1 MDNHQ
6 FGLKRFICSRFLG
19 TLCDQFLLF
28 AVPLTILQVT
38 GSLMLA
44 SLAFVIEWIPRL
56 IFFPLSGF
64 IADRVNPKTIFFNIE
79 AGRTLLMLL
88 AFLVLFFYPQMTF
101 SVLAI
106 MMALLSVAYVL
117 NFVST
122 ESLLP
127 RNLPAEELPKALSMV
142 QGVDQVTQVLGPT
155 LAAAIAL
162 YGGINAIL
170 IVAGG
175 LFAIAAINYLFLKS
189 RNVSVGDKLSF
200 RSLIDSN
207 KLGAKVLWQNKILLH
222 LCGLTWVVNLIY
234 GAALV
239 VSAAVILEE
248 FRMPER
254 YFGIL
259 QSSAAIVTI
268 VAFFFVPRFVR
279 RFGLSTLGTVSFCA
293 MILAGM
299 LMTASAYYVM
309 YLFGYV
315 LLMAFDGV
323 FSVYLRSLRSQII
336 PKEHLGKTTG
346 LIGLL
351 NMSSVPA
358 SGVAV
363 TFLAGYFS
371 PLEIIGIILAFAFI
385 IGVVLIILGRHFF
398 GYQSWLPPVITTT
411 TKTGG

>member
-1 MDNHQ
+1 MDNNE

-28 AVPLTILQVT
+28 AVPLTILQST
-38 GSLMLA
+38 GSLMFA
-44 SLAFVIEWIPRL
+44 SLAFVIEWVPRL

-64 IADRVNPKTIFFNIE
+64 IADRVNPRSIFFNVEI
-79 AGRTLLMLL
+79 GRTLLMLG

-101 SVLAI
+101 PVLAV

-142 QGVDQVTQVLGPT
+142 QGVDQITQVLGPT
-155 LAAAIAL
+155 LAAAISL

-170 IVAGG
+170 VVAGS
-175 LFAIAAINYLFLKS
+175 LFAASAINYLFLKS
-189 RNVSVGDKLSF
+189 RSISVEGKLSLK
-200 RSLIDSN
+200 SLIESN
-207 KLGAKVLWQNKILLH
+207 KIGAKVLWKNKVLLH
-222 LCGLTWVVNLIY
+222 LCALTWVVNLVY

-248 FRMPER
+248 FHMADR

-279 RFGLSTLGTVSFCA
+279 RFGLSTLGTLSFCA
-293 MILAGM
+293 MILAGI
-299 LMTASAYYVM
+299 LMTFSIYYLM
-309 YLFGYV
+309 YLLGYT

-323 FSVYLRSLRSQII
+323 FSVYLRSVRSQII

-346 LIGLL
+346 LIGLM

-363 TFLAGYFS
+363 TFLASYFM
-371 PLEIIGIILAFAFI
+371 PLEIIGIILSFALI
-385 IGVVLIILGRHFF
+385 TGIILIVLGRRFF
-398 GYQSWLPPVITTT
+398 GYQSWLPPVITTE
-411 TKTGG
+411 

>member
-1 MDNHQ
+1 MNNNE

-28 AVPLTILQVT
+28 AVPLAILQST
-38 GSLMLA
+38 GSLMFA
-44 SLAFVIEWIPRL
+44 SLAFVIEWVPRL

-64 IADRVNPKTIFFNIE
+64 IADRVNPRSIFFNVEI
-79 AGRTLLMLL
+79 GRTLLMLG
-88 AFLVLFFYPQMTF
+88 AFLVLFFYPQMIF
-101 SVLAI
+101 PVLAV

-142 QGVDQVTQVLGPT
+142 QGVDQITQVLGPT
-155 LAAAIAL
+155 LAAAISL

-170 IVAGG
+170 VVAGS
-175 LFAIAAINYLFLKS
+175 LFATSAINYLFLKS
-189 RNVSVGDKLSF
+189 RSVSVEGKLSLK
-200 RSLIDSN
+200 SLIESN
-207 KLGAKVLWQNKILLH
+207 KVGAKVLWKNKVLLH
-222 LCGLTWVVNLIY
+222 LCALTWVVNLVY

-239 VSAAVILEE
+239 VSAAVILKE
-248 FRMPER
+248 FHMADR

-268 VAFFFVPRFVR
+268 VAFLFVPRFVR
-279 RFGLSTLGTVSFCA
+279 RYGLSTLGTLSFCA
-293 MILAGM
+293 MILAGI
-299 LMTASAYYVM
+299 LMTFSVYYLM
-309 YLFGYV
+309 YLLGYT

-323 FSVYLRSLRSQII
+323 FSVYLRSVRSQII

-346 LIGLL
+346 LIGLM

-363 TFLAGYFS
+363 TFLASYFM
-371 PLEIIGIILAFAFI
+371 PLEIIGIILSFALI
-385 IGVVLIILGRHFF
+385 TGIVLIVLGRRFF
-398 GYQSWLPPVITTT
+398 GYQSWLPPVITTE
-411 TKTGG
+411 

>member
-1 MDNHQ
+1 MNNNE
-6 FGLKRFICSRFLG
+6 FGLKRFIFSRFLG

-38 GSLMLA
+38 GSLMFA
-44 SLAFVIEWIPRL
+44 SLAFVIEWVPRL

-64 IADRVNPKTIFFNIE
+64 IADRVNPRSIFFNVEI
-79 AGRTLLMLL
+79 GRALLMLIV
-88 AFLVLFFYPQMTF
+88 FLVLFFEPTLTF
-101 SVLAI
+101 PALAT

-127 RNLPAEELPKALSMV
+127 RNIPAEELPKALSMV

-155 LAAAIAL
+155 LAAIIAV
-162 YGGINAIL
+162 YGGINTIL
-170 IVAGG
+170 VVAGA
-175 LFAIAAINYLFLKS
+175 LFAISAINYLFLKS
-189 RNVSVGDKLSF
+189 RQVSVGDKLSF
-200 RSLIDSN
+200 KSLIDSN
-207 KLGAKVLWQNKILLH
+207 KQGAKVLWKNKVLLH

-248 FRMPER
+248 FRLPER

-259 QSSAAIVTI
+259 QSSAAIATI

-279 RFGLSTLGTVSFCA
+279 RFGLSTLGTISFCA
-293 MILAGM
+293 MILAGT
-299 LMTASAYYVM
+299 LMTASVYYAL
-309 YLFGYV
+309 YLVGYM

-323 FSVYLRSLRSQII
+323 FSVYLRSVRSQII
-336 PKEHLGKTTG
+336 PQEHLGKTTG
-346 LIGLL
+346 LIGLI

-363 TFLAGYFS
+363 TFLASYFR
-371 PLEIIGIILAFAFI
+371 PLEIIGIILVFAFI
-385 IGVVLIILGRHFF
+385 LGIVLIVLGRRAF
-398 GYQSWLPPVITTT
+398 GYKSWLPPVITTE
-411 TKTGG
+411 

>member
-1 MDNHQ
+1 MNNNE
-6 FGLKRFICSRFLG
+6 FGLKRFIFSRFLG

-38 GSLMLA
+38 GSLMFA
-44 SLAFVIEWIPRL
+44 SLAFVIEWVPRL

-64 IADRVNPKTIFFNIE
+64 IADRVNPRSIFFNVEI
-79 AGRTLLMLL
+79 GRALLMLIV
-88 AFLVLFFYPQMTF
+88 FLVLFFEPTLTF
-101 SVLAI
+101 PALAT

-127 RNLPAEELPKALSMV
+127 RNIPAEELPKALSMV

-155 LAAAIAL
+155 LAAIIAV
-162 YGGINAIL
+162 YGGINTIL
-170 IVAGG
+170 VVAGA
-175 LFAIAAINYLFLKS
+175 LFAISAINYLFLKS
-189 RNVSVGDKLSF
+189 RQVSVGNKLSF
-200 RSLIDSN
+200 KSLIDSN
-207 KLGAKVLWQNKILLH
+207 KQGAKVLWKNKVLLH

-248 FRMPER
+248 FRLPER

-259 QSSAAIVTI
+259 QSSAAIATI

-279 RFGLSTLGTVSFCA
+279 RFGLSTLGTISFCA
-293 MILAGM
+293 MILAGT
-299 LMTASAYYVM
+299 LMTTSVYYAL
-309 YLFGYV
+309 YLVGYM

-323 FSVYLRSLRSQII
+323 FSVYLRSVRSQII
-336 PKEHLGKTTG
+336 PQEHLGKTTG
-346 LIGLL
+346 LIGLI

-363 TFLAGYFS
+363 TFLASYFR
-371 PLEIIGIILAFAFI
+371 PLEIIGIILVFAFI
-385 IGVVLIILGRHFF
+385 LGIVLIVLGRRAF
-398 GYQSWLPPVITTT
+398 GYKSWLPPVITTE
-411 TKTGG
+411 